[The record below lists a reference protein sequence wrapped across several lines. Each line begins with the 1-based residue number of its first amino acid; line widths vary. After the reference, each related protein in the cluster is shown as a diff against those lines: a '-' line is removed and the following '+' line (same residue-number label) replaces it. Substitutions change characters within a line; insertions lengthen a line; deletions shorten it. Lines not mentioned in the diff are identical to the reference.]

1 MVDQDARLCCSYVM
15 NKMQPG
21 VLGDP
26 RGFGILQ
33 AAVTLGVSLTT
44 YAMS

>member
-1 MVDQDARLCCSYVM
+1 M

-33 AAVTLGVSLTT
+33 AAYASL
-44 YAMS
+44 